1 MRKLFSIFAAML
13 MVLTAN
19 ATIRNISPTQ
29 CFEGTRND
37 GYTLYVELARGAQ
50 AGDTIV
56 MADGEYLE
64 GQSIPVNV
72 PVVIMAA
79 EGAKPVVKMSGY
91 FQVKASINVQGVTFQ
106 FVGAE
111 GNGYCFYFYENTP
124 KFLKMK
130 DCEFKDFTQYC
141 VSSWED
147 FHVDSII
154 VSDCYFRDL
163 AKGPFYL
170 KASGREDLSNT
181 CDKLVV
187 KNTTFENIDINGY
200 VSVIDIRNNDGS
212 SWVGNENEMLVDHCT
227 FYNIHGEYN
236 RIIMSYKSAKSTVS
250 NCIFAQPTDNQ
261 FYPTYNY
268 GGSILNNLSYNT
280 KSHRS
285 GPTLTGNI
293 TGDPLFK
300 DAANGDLTLGE
311 GSPALAAGTDGSN
324 LGDPRWWP
332 AAPALPVVA
341 IAGSMNSWS
350 TTANVLTPAEDKKS
364 ASATITLND
373 YYYEF
378 KVVVDGDWLS
388 LGDDAQNLYTLHR
401 DWNKVSGLQKDKQNF
416 KLTPDVV
423 PGDYTFKWTY
433 ETGELEIIFPEKGLP
448 TVALAGTMNEWSS
461 TANVLTPAEDKK
473 TASIK
478 VALEA
483 KDYEFKMVVDNHW
496 LAMESSYEL
505 KRDWNSVEGVD
516 KEIAMGPNIVLKAD
530 VAGDYI
536 FTWTFEGNK
545 LAVTFPAIPVVV
557 TATPNIE
564 GAGTITGAGTVEKGA
579 SVTLKATANTGYHFC
594 GWKDGETNAT
604 RTFTATEDVTY
615 VALFR
620 ANVANPYAYA
630 LSSVYDDQAK
640 KLSVQYALNAPADK
654 VEIVVYNGDAEID
667 VQEQAA
673 EGLTVGKHTATI
685 SCDAFAPQ
693 TKLTWAVRV
702 NGLSPLAPVQHGT
715 QYSMYCPHGVAV
727 DNNPESEYFGRILA
741 TESMHSVTSKTAQ
754 AYISG
759 SEANGAGIY
768 AFSPDFKV
776 IASAE
781 GKNVFNGGEVFK
793 NTFTGYGAGTA
804 FAPLRVRISDDG
816 RIFATA
822 LDDRGTFLWELS
834 QDLTTWTPLVSGTIN
849 EGVIRDNEGKF
860 LGAFNAALEVAGSG
874 EDLKLLALSCNG
886 AGYQGYNGKN
896 YFVHEYKIGTAKTLT
911 AAPDSLFSLDGVSS
925 TIVSNQASLVYD
937 GQGGY
942 WLGNSRSAADQVQLA
957 HLNAEGK
964 RDWYAT
970 AGGFYGGGGVMFKD
984 GLLYVGKDRTSG
996 SVGNFGIYTVNRDEQ
1011 GVVTGI
1017 KEVFAVRCD
1026 GIGRNINDFAM
1037 DFGHNLFIVGN
1048 SNEKIEQFAL
1058 PYDGENETPAAQ
1070 KFAFFVGGD
1079 PTAITTIN
1087 DELIP
1092 VEKVILNGQVL
1103 IIRDGKAYN
1112 MMGQIVR

>member
-130 DCEFKDFTQYC
+130 DCEFKDYTQYC
-141 VSSWED
+141 VSSWEKY
-147 FHVDSII
+147 HIDSCI
-154 VSDCYFRDL
+154 VEDCYFHDL
-163 AKGPFYL
+163 AKAPFYFAPSSL
-170 KASGREDLSNT
+170 PNDTNA
-181 CDKLVV
+181 CDNLTV
-187 KNTTFENIDINGY
+187 KNSTFANITLKD
-200 VSVIDIRNNDGS
+200 VAVLDLRNN
-212 SWVGNENEMLVDHCT
+212 GNNAQATSKLRVDHCT
-227 FYNIHGEYN
+227 FYNCKGYERMIQ
-236 RIIMSYKSAKSTVS
+236 SYKSPDASVS
-250 NCIFAQPTDNQ
+250 NCIMMNPLADAEEASI
-261 FYPTYNY
+261 YATYLY
-268 GGSILNNLSYNT
+268 GGDVKNCVWYQTKKVYTKTEGGAVDNLNV
-280 KSHRS
+280 
-285 GPTLTGNI
+285 
-293 TGDPLFK
+293 DPKFK
-300 DAANGDLTLGE
+300 DAANADYTLADD
-311 GSPALAAGTDGSN
+311 SPALTAGTDGKAV
-324 LGDPRWWP
+324 GDPRWWP
-332 AAPALPVVA
+332 APALEPATFYGATSFITEGAVIDPAVWTAVEYNITRKADKTLAFELTWTGDVVGMVPQLK
-341 IAGSMNSWS
+341 IGEGGFTNM
-350 TTANVLTPAEDKKS
+350 VAEGKK
-364 ASATITLND
+364 ATLNP
-373 YYYEF
+373 
-378 KVVVDGDWLS
+378 
-388 LGDDAQNLYTLHR
+388 DA
-401 DWNKVSGLQKDKQNF
+401 
-416 KLTPDVV
+416 
-423 PGDYTFKWTY
+423 TY
-433 ETGELEIIFPEKGLP
+433 EDGA
-448 TVALAGTMNEWSS
+448 TVNVEFYLAYAG
-461 TANVLTPAEDKK
+461 A
-473 TASIK
+473 
-478 VALEA
+478 A
-483 KDYEFKMVVDNHW
+483 K
-496 LAMESSYEL
+496 S
-505 KRDWNSVEGVD
+505 
-516 KEIAMGPNIVLKAD
+516 
-530 VAGDYI
+530 
-536 FTWTFEGNK
+536 
-545 LAVTFPAIPVVV
+545 IPVAYTVGATNEKPATPV
-557 TATPNIE
+557 EPVFFTISATPNIE
-564 GAGTITGAGTVEKGA
+564 GAGTITGAGKVQEGET
-579 SVTLKATANTGYHFC
+579 VTLKATAADGYHFC
-594 GWKDGETNAT
+594 GWNDGETNAT
-604 RTFTATEDVTY
+604 RTFTASKDETF

-630 LSSVYDDQAK
+630 LSSTYDDQTK

-654 VEIVVYNGDAEID
+654 VEIVVYNGDEEIE

-673 EGLTVGKHTATI
+673 DGLTAGKHAATI
-685 SCDAFAPQ
+685 SCDAFAPK

-715 QYSMYCPHGVAV
+715 QYSMFCPHGVAV

-804 FAPLRVRISDDG
+804 FAPLRVRISGDG

-1058 PYDGENETPAAQ
+1058 PYSGENETPAAQ